1 MALITHDAKLNEL
14 LVDLGRSLLQ
24 YVSESS
30 PWTVDA
36 ARASIVQ
43 ELAAQQRQH
52 VARIVELLNERR
64 WPVDLGT
71 YPTEYTDYHFLS
83 LEYFLP
89 RLVVSQEALVA
100 ELDEAAHTCVDDTIA
115 VQLLTEILHSEQQI
129 LQALRSLV
137 ASNIAA

>member
-1 MALITHDAKLNEL
+1 MALITHDAKLNEI

-30 PWTVDA
+30 PWAADA
-36 ARASIVQ
+36 ARADSVQ
-43 ELAAQQRQH
+43 ELAALQRSH

-64 WPVDLGT
+64 WPVDSGT

-89 RLVVSQEALVA
+89 RLEVSQAALVA
-100 ELDEAAHTCVDDTIA
+100 ELDEAVHTCVDDTVA
-115 VQLLTEILHSEQQI
+115 VQLLTEILRGEQQI
-129 LQALRSLV
+129 LQSLQALTTGHV
-137 ASNIAA
+137 AV